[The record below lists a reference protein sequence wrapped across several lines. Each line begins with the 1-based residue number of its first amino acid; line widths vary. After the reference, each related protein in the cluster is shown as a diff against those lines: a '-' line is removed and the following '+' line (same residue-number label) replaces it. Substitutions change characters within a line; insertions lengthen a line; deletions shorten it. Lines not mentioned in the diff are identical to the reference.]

1 MRLGVLDIGS
11 NTGHLLVV
19 DAHDGSAPL
28 PAHSYKQPLR
38 LAEHLDDDGAVT
50 QAGIDAL
57 AAFVGESVALAEDK
71 GCEELLAFATSAVRD
86 SRNADDVL
94 AQVRRR
100 TGVDLEVL
108 SGEDEARLT
117 FLAVRRWFGWS
128 AGRLAVFDIGGGS
141 LEIAAGAD
149 ETPDVAWSLPL
160 GAARL
165 APRLGTVVVDVQ
177 RASEGLEAEPVHPS
191 GVTLEE
197 TGPRR
202 VLTGLTGLTEEG
214 LREVRRSIR
223 ADIARDAGN
232 LLRAGAPDR
241 AAATSKTFRS
251 LARICGAAPSGDGPL
266 VRRRLPLAELRTW
279 IPKLVAMS
287 PEELAALP
295 GVSASRTH
303 QIVPGAL
310 VAEACMD
317 IFDLSSLEV
326 CPWALREGV
335 ILERIDRLR
344 DH

>member
-28 PAHSYKQPLR
+28 PAFSHKRPLR
-38 LAEHLDDDGAVT
+38 LAEHLDEHGAVRES
-50 QAGIDAL
+50 GIDAL
-57 AAFVGESVALAEDK
+57 IDFTAEALVIADDK
-71 GCEELLAFATSAVRD
+71 GCQEMLAFATSAVRD
-86 SRNADDVL
+86 AVNSDAVL
-94 AQVRRR
+94 GQAQER
-100 TGVDLEVL
+100 TGVEIKVL

-141 LEIAAGAD
+141 LEIAGGVD
-149 ETPDVAWSLPL
+149 ERPDVAWSLPL

-165 APRLGTVVVDVQ
+165 ARYFDHTPSDDELRRL
-177 RASEGLEAEPVHPS
+177 RKKI
-191 GVTLEE
+191 
-197 TGPRR
+197 R
-202 VLTGLTGLTEEG
+202 TE
-214 LREVRRSIR
+214 
-223 ADIARDAGN
+223 IARDAGN
-232 LLRAGAPDR
+232 LLRSGTPHR

-251 LARICGAAPSGDGPL
+251 LARICGAAPSDEGAL
-266 VRRRLPLAELRTW
+266 VPRTLHVDALTDW

-287 PEELAALP
+287 AEELADLP
-295 GVSASRTH
+295 GVSQSRTH

-317 IFDLSSLEV
+317 IFDLEELEI

-335 ILERIDRLR
+335 ILERIDKLSMR
-344 DH
+344 DE

>member
-28 PAHSYKQPLR
+28 PAFSHKRPLR
-38 LAEHLDDDGAVT
+38 LAEHLDESGAVRES
-50 QAGIDAL
+50 GIDAL
-57 AAFVGESVALAEDK
+57 IDFVAEALVVADDK
-71 GCEELLAFATSAVRD
+71 GCEEMLSFATSAVRD
-86 SRNADDVL
+86 AVNSDDVL
-94 AQVRRR
+94 DQVRER
-100 TGVDLEVL
+100 TDVDIEVL

-141 LEIAAGAD
+141 LEIAGGVD
-149 ETPDVAWSLPL
+149 ERPDVAWSLPL

-165 APRLGTVVVDVQ
+165 ARNFFDHT
-177 RASEGLEAEPVHPS
+177 PS
-191 GVTLEE
+191 DDEL
-197 TGPRR
+197 RNLR
-202 VLTGLTGLTEEG
+202 KKIRTE
-214 LREVRRSIR
+214 
-223 ADIARDAGN
+223 IARDAGN
-232 LLRAGAPDR
+232 LLRGGTPHR

-251 LARICGAAPSGDGPL
+251 LARICGAAPSDAGAL
-266 VRRRLPLAELRTW
+266 VPRALHVDALTEW

-287 PEELAALP
+287 AEELADLP
-295 GVSASRTH
+295 GVSPSRTH

-317 IFDLSSLEV
+317 IFDLEELEI

-335 ILERIDRLR
+335 ILERIDKLSVR
-344 DH
+344 DV